1 MTFKVI
7 FFLLW
12 KRTKTCLKK
21 AKNCPEIRFWGCFL
35 VFFLCVLTEISLKSH
50 RNIFFIEI
58 HGCTAENRLFQ
69 EKTKKCGSARG
80 CFLVCIRSTWCPN
93 GTKKTT
99 PKHLFFLGRGG
110 SAVPASPFV
119 VLFYWL
125 KQTNK
130 TPKRR
135 SRSSPARRVE
145 SSRRINSKSTFTGHC
160 LPHSNDQSPEKLRGV
175 FLQQTHRVTE
185 DGRRK
190 RSFCLTPSPYA
201 GRCGVASGRMLTK

>member
-1 MTFKVI
+1 MLFGL
-7 FFLLW
+7 FFV
-12 KRTKTCLKK
+12 
-21 AKNCPEIRFWGCFL
+21 RFDGDFSQIAQKY
-35 VFFLCVLTEISLKSH
+35 FFH
-50 RNIFFIEI
+50 RN
-58 HGCTAENRLFQ
+58 TRLHYWKPLFPRKKQ
-69 EKTKKCGSARG
+69 KCGSARG

-110 SAVPASPFV
+110 SVVPASPFD
-119 VLFYWL
+119 VLFYWI

-135 SRSSPARRVE
+135 SRSSPARRVD
-145 SSRRINSKSTFTGHC
+145 SSRRFNSKSTFTGHC

-185 DGRRK
+185 DERRNVFFRRPMLVVAVWQVVDVHRNK
-190 RSFCLTPSPYA
+190 GKKSFFDVFLFSSFYFIIYHN
-201 GRCGVASGRMLTK
+201 